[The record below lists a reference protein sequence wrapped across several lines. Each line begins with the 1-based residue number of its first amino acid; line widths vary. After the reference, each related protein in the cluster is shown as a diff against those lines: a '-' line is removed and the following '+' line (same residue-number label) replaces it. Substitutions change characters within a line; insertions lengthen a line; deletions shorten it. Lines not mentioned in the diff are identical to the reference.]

1 MSIIRALKML
11 EIKKTVVDL
20 LFCFTIGILIIQASS
35 SIQQQEEPSNSL
47 KMEDVIMTTDSQ
59 E

>member
-1 MSIIRALKML
+1 MDIIRALKML
-11 EIKKTVVDL
+11 EINKTVVDL
-20 LFCFTIGILIIQASS
+20 LFCFTIGILVIQASN

-47 KMEDVIMTTDSQ
+47 KMEGVIMTTDSQ

>member
-1 MSIIRALKML
+1 ML

-47 KMEDVIMTTDSQ
+47 EMEDVIMTTDSQ